1 MENLHENNTKE
12 GVKLLKPK
20 NDIVFQSLFNQNKE
34 SLGWL
39 ISVKGIR
46 HALEEHNV

>member
-20 NDIVFQSLFNQNKE
+20 NDIVFQSLFNQNN
-34 SLGWL
+34 
-39 ISVKGIR
+39 
-46 HALEEHNV
+46 EEIDQNLR